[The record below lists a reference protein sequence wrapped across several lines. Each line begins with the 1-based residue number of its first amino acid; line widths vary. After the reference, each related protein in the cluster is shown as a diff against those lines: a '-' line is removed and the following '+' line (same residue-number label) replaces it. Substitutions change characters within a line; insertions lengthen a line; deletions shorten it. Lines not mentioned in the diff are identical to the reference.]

1 MFIRVI
7 RGSEISAARLV
18 STITIDLDRFTRALA
33 GCAAILTTRL
43 RRAGAGRILTLVL
56 VIVGHF
62 DPPLCVC
69 VSEK

>member
-7 RGSEISAARLV
+7 RGSEVSATRLV
-18 STITIDLDRFTRALA
+18 STITIDLDRLTCTLA
-33 GCAAILTTRL
+33 RRTAILATGL

-62 DPPLCVC
+62 DPPLVC
-69 VSEK
+69 